1 MVSRVKNKWDK
12 LDDKAKKWAS
22 RLTAIATIIGV
33 LVAAG
38 TWLIAQLDNAVAAR
52 IEDQTATLRE
62 EVKEIGKEREA
73 TAKQTDL
80 QLTRLELMMLME
92 TDPDNVIEIEKVAH
106 KYFIE
111 LGGNTYMSSEFSRWC
126 KLHNANCEIVLK

>member
-1 MVSRVKNKWDK
+1 MGKIKSKWDK

-22 RLTAIATIIGV
+22 RLTTIATIIGV

-38 TWLIAQLDNAVAAR
+38 TWLVTQLDSAVAAR
-52 IEDQTATLRE
+52 IEDQTSTLRE
-62 EVKEIGKEREA
+62 EVKEIEKEREA
-73 TAKQTDL
+73 TARQTDL

-106 KYFIE
+106 RYFIE

-126 KLHNANCEIVLK
+126 KMHNANCEIVLK